1 MFYKRQYKI
10 DSETFAWLG
19 SAWGLCSFFSQ
30 LLLVPF
36 LSFTLG
42 IRDTTTTI
50 IVIIVQGIIYHH
62 QGHHHPD
69 LGLRLQL
76 C

>member
-1 MFYKRQYKI
+1 MKDEKEKRYKKKLKKMFYKRQYKI
-10 DSETFAWLG
+10 NSETFAWLG

-50 IVIIVQGIIYHH
+50 IVIIV
-62 QGHHHPD
+62 
-69 LGLRLQL
+69 
-76 C
+76 

>member
-42 IRDTTTTI
+42 IRNATTTI
-50 IVIIVQGIIYHH
+50 IVIIV
-62 QGHHHPD
+62 
-69 LGLRLQL
+69 
-76 C
+76 

>member
-42 IRDTTTTI
+42 IRDTTTTTTI
-50 IVIIVQGIIYHH
+50 IVIIV
-62 QGHHHPD
+62 
-69 LGLRLQL
+69 
-76 C
+76 